1 MLTLAHPRPL
11 SSFVALRALQ
21 IRKGKTRGDANVA
34 EVEGIASTEH
44 KDHEGQVLKQDGLDW
59 RYFLREGWIN
69 YEHEDVKHP
78 TRGTVAIIGEPIEVW
93 PTTHEGLPATA
104 LRAHIFLDDPRG
116 AQVIKTLET
125 LQKASSAR
133 KIGFS
138 IEGDALDVDDPR
150 NPKVVKKAVIYN
162 VTLTSNPVNPKAR
175 ISSFKRA
182 AIRKSL
188 GLGDLGFP
196 PASGERTQVDPL
208 ARLMLG
214 HFREVVRTQAQRYGR
229 NEWTDQVLRDEQTE
243 RLLLAELADR
253 VEGAPHAVDPF
264 DPFDPL
270 ASPYNFTHKG
280 GIGYQTPSAP
290 SGQSLSPLAPQ
301 SLEGA
306 ARKRR
311 RPQSLAALLANIYN
325 P

>member
-1 MLTLAHPRPL
+1 VLTLAQPRPL
-11 SSFVALRALQ
+11 SSFVPLHALR

-93 PTTHEGLPATA
+93 PTTHEGQPATA
-104 LRAHIFLDDPRG
+104 LRAYIYLDDPRG
-116 AQVIKTLET
+116 AQVIRTLET

-150 NPKVVKKAVIYN
+150 APKIVKKAVIYN

-175 ISSFKRA
+175 ISNFKRA

-188 GLGDLGFP
+188 GLGLGDLGIVDTSEDDAQRRDPLLAIFQDHWRQQMQEAARRTARAHGRDLAQMFS
-196 PASGERTQVDPL
+196 PASGRRE
-208 ARLMLG
+208 AR
-214 HFREVVRTQAQRYGR
+214 
-229 NEWTDQVLRDEQTE
+229 
-243 RLLLAELADR
+243 
-253 VEGAPHAVDPF
+253 DPF
-264 DPFDPL
+264 EDFDPL
-270 ASPYNFTHKG
+270 ANPYDFTAKG
-280 GIGYQTPSAP
+280 GIGYQSPSQP
-290 SGQSLSPLAPQ
+290 SGGDLSALVPQ
-301 SLEGA
+301 SMEGA
-306 ARKRR
+306 PRR
-311 RPQSLAALLANIYN
+311 RRSPQSLAAILANLYN